1 MGRALVAP
9 AVAAAVGCEG
19 RAGAL
24 PTRSLGRLEAV
35 PFAPNRVTPVHA
47 ASRIDRSTA
56 TATRARTVL
65 GRPAASIFEGAPMWS
80 SSSWRSPIRAD
91 GPNAQMPDKP
101 TLVIPRTGMVNP
113 DGLARPA
120 RWPWMTS
127 QSRGRRPACDQRPS
141 RVDCPASGYPLPPQR
156 SPMPRSPR
164 ALRTTLT
171 MLVVLVATTESPAS
185 AWSPSPRTVSQG
197 VRPGAV
203 IAVGGLRFVVP
214 PPGMGVGAEALLAG
228 GGERSAT
235 VRTLADGTV
244 VTWARSWPGGAAI
257 APPSTPFD
265 KCADGGY
272 ALNSSDWSR
281 IYRWRF
287 RSRSTPQGVKR
298 Y

>member
-1 MGRALVAP
+1 
-9 AVAAAVGCEG
+9 
-19 RAGAL
+19 
-24 PTRSLGRLEAV
+24 
-35 PFAPNRVTPVHA
+35 
-47 ASRIDRSTA
+47 
-56 TATRARTVL
+56 
-65 GRPAASIFEGAPMWS
+65 
-80 SSSWRSPIRAD
+80 
-91 GPNAQMPDKP
+91 
-101 TLVIPRTGMVNP
+101 
-113 DGLARPA
+113 
-120 RWPWMTS
+120 MTS
-127 QSRGRRPACDQRPS
+127 QSRGRRPACDQRLS

-287 RSRSTPQGVKR
+287 RSRSTPPGVKR
-298 Y
+298 YAARRALRRAVVAVTHGQNHCRMPDRISAMSSYEGTTTRRPDIGARSNCESPDGLSVVGFGSIDASELSLTCWWLVGGHSVEADVAFNKANYGWTTEWRTGCAGSWSIRAVATH